1 MQKRSKVYRFFR
13 IITWPIRLGIAWF
26 LIHAIFITIDGLNDS
41 DGKGDVA
48 IVLGNRV
55 FSDGTLASWT
65 QGRVD
70 KALELFKEGK
80 VRKIFVSGGLGVE
93 DHYPE
98 GKAMKEYLVKHGVP
112 DSLVIADNGG
122 LNTYLTAKDF
132 LEWNKDKNFD
142 TAIIVSQFYHI
153 TRTRYI
159 LRKLGYKGEIES
171 ASSEVYR
178 WQDILGTAREVP
190 AFYKYVLVY

>member
-1 MQKRSKVYRFFR
+1 MAKRNKFRRFIKICFW
-13 IITWPIRLGIAWF
+13 IGVTWF
-26 LIHAIFITIDGLNDS
+26 FFHAIFITIDGLNDS
-41 DGKGDVA
+41 KESGDIA

-55 FSDGTLASWT
+55 FADGTLASWT

-70 KALELFKEGK
+70 KALELYQNGK

-98 GKAMKEYLVKHGVP
+98 GKAMKEHLLRKGVP
-112 DSLVIADNGG
+112 DSVVIADNGG

-132 LEWNKDKNFD
+132 LAWDSKHEYD

-153 TRTRYI
+153 TRSKYI
-159 LRKLGYKGEIES
+159 LRHLGYKGEIES
-171 ASSEVYR
+171 ASSDVYK
-178 WQDILGTAREVP
+178 WQDILGTMREVP
-190 AFYKYVLVY
+190 AFYKYLLVY

>member
-1 MQKRSKVYRFFR
+1 MEKNKRFR
-13 IITWPIRLGIAWF
+13 IPRFIKICFWVGVTWF
-26 LIHAIFITIDGLNDS
+26 FFHAIFITIDGLNDS
-41 DGKGDVA
+41 NGSGDVA

-70 KALELFKEGK
+70 KALELFKQGK
-80 VRKIFVSGGLGVE
+80 VRKIYVSGGLGVE

-98 GKAMKEYLVKHGVP
+98 GKAMKEYLLRKGDP
-112 DSLVIADNGG
+112 DSVVIADNGG

-132 LEWNKDKNFD
+132 LAWDSKNEYD

-153 TRTRYI
+153 TRSKYI
-159 LRKLGYKGEIES
+159 LRHLGYKGEIES
-171 ASSEVYR
+171 ASSDVYK
-178 WQDILGTAREVP
+178 WQDILGTMREVA
-190 AFYKYVLVY
+190 AFYKYLIVY